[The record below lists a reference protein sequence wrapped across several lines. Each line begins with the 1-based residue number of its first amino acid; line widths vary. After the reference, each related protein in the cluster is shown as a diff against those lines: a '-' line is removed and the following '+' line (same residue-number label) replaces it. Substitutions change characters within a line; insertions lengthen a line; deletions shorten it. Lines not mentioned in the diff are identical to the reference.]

1 MKMARYSEEFK
12 QDAINLV
19 KNKGYSVQEV
29 ANKLGINRQTLYKWL
44 EGIRLHKK
52 ATSMHDLEVEN
63 SKLRKQLARAEEER
77 EILKKAAIHSTVHCN
92 NFNKYSF
99 GV

>member
-1 MKMARYSEEFK
+1 MARYSEEFK

-29 ANKLGINRQTLYKWL
+29 ANKLGVNRQTLYKWL

-52 ATSMHDLEVEN
+52 ATSMHDLEIEN
-63 SKLRKQLARAEEER
+63 SKLRKQLAQAEEER
-77 EILKKAAIHSTVHCN
+77 EILKKAAVYLLKES
-92 NFNKYSF
+92 K
-99 GV
+99 